1 MGMYHSTYFAF
12 GAKIADNAY
21 SVDWEQFESGGLF
34 HPTLVAYDVCFL
46 MAGNYDSDKMF
57 LTTYC
62 KSVKLGEYE
71 RIDPFELDTQSLGWK
86 YNLEKVAEAIK
97 MPLLE
102 TPAWFCLP
110 DMS

>member
-12 GAKIADNAY
+12 GSKISDNAY
-21 SVDWEQFESGGLF
+21 SEDWEQFEAGGLF
-34 HPTLVAYDVCFL
+34 HPMLVAWDVSSL
-46 MAGNYDSDKMF
+46 MAGNYDGDKLF

-62 KSVKLGEYE
+62 KLVKLGDYE
-71 RIDPFELDTQSLGWK
+71 RIDPFELDVQSLGWK
-86 YNLEKVAEAIK
+86 YNLEKVSEAIQ

-102 TPAWFCLP
+102 TPSWLCIP